1 MLLFTIQTPKKKTKQ
16 NKKIQEYS
24 SLARFTE
31 ELLLDSQCTVRVA
44 EDEVTVSKL
53 LLATHLYC
61 PAFDCWTFVI
71 VNWWFPSLEESLSR
85 ASAATFNPASFFVQ
99 ATSGVG
105 YPATTQLNTTV
116 CPSTFVASTGDLEI
130 SGATIN
136 INNEKEIMSLYRI
149 KHNLEGVV
157 WHVG

>member
-1 MLLFTIQTPKKKTKQ
+1 MEKKIQTPKKIKKTKE
-16 NKKIQEYS
+16 KKIQEYS
-24 SLARFTE
+24 TLARFTE

-44 EDEVTVSKL
+44 ENEVTVSKL